1 MHPGENEIARC
12 KTNRKQCRESDQSP
26 PNRPTQYYPRRTETK
41 CAQDQQV
48 QPSIQRT
55 KAPSGKNG
63 VDKIRVDFNAG
74 IGSLSLTGVGM
85 RSPIS
90 AEPNPISTA
99 FPCSWPPAFPLSKST
114 TETAKNGG
122 DISPGVI
129 CPR

>member
-63 VDKIRVDFNAG
+63 VDKIRVDFNARHRKPVAHRG
-74 IGSLSLTGVGM
+74 WYATGF
-85 RSPIS
+85 RCL
-90 AEPNPISTA
+90 A
-99 FPCSWPPAFPLSKST
+99 LKST
-114 TETAKNGG
+114 R
-122 DISPGVI
+122 IL
-129 CPR
+129 